1 MRKVSKEVLQ
11 ITADKLLFDLTDEE
25 YENLVKEF
33 EVLIKHMNIIG
44 EIESVDD
51 AEPMSFPFDV
61 TNSVLRE
68 DIAEEPLDKK
78 EALKNASE
86 VKEGQISLPK
96 VVK

>member
-44 EIESVDD
+44 EIEGVDD
-51 AEPMSFPFDV
+51 AEPMSFPFNV

-68 DIAEEPLDKK
+68 DIADEPLDKK